1 MVRTIYYIILLGLVL
16 SVAIIDIIDKL
27 IKY

>member
-1 MVRTIYYIILLGLVL
+1 MVRIIYYIILLGLVL
-16 SVAIIDIIDKL
+16 SVAIIDLIDKL

>member
-1 MVRTIYYIILLGLVL
+1 MVRIIYYIILLGLVV
-16 SVAIIDIIDKL
+16 SVAIVDLIDKL

>member
-16 SVAIIDIIDKL
+16 SVAIIDLIDKL